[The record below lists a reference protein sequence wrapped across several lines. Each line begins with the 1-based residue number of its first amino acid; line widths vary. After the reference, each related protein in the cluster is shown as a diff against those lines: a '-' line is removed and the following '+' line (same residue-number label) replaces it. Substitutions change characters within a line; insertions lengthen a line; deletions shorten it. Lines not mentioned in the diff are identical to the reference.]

1 MAITCPACEKGI
13 LKKGEKM
20 VYCSDYKPTKDGNK
34 WINQGSCDF
43 RIMFDQSKVFGRNLT
58 PEDIKNIVEGGTV
71 ENGQKKLS
79 LDLSNK
85 DFFVKIEKEE
95 DEDL

>member
-1 MAITCPACEKGI
+1 MAITCPNCKKGT

-20 VYCSDYKPTKDGNK
+20 VYCSEYKPTKNGDK
-34 WINQGSCDF
+34 WTNEGSCDF
-43 RIMFDQSKVFGRNLT
+43 RIMFDQSKIFGKNLT
-58 PEDIKNIVEGGTV
+58 PADIKNIVDGGTI

-79 LDLSNK
+79 LDLDNK